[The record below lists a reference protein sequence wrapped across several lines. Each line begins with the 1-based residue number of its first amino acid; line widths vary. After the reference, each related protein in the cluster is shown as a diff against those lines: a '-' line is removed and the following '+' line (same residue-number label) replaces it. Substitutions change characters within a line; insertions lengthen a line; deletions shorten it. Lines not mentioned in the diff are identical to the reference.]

1 MRRRVLVLLVAAL
14 AAGALTLE
22 ATAVTAGASVSAK
35 SHHGVVDKKKKKK
48 TKCDVAAIK
57 TAYDYFL
64 DGAKGYTP
72 QQQEAYIQFMDSNP
86 AFKAQ
91 FEASATANAASAKTT
106 NVQVNTVTCAKNGKT
121 AQVAYDLVLN
131 GQVAKGLVTA
141 PGGADQGKRHVEGD
155 GGDHLQPAG
164 PGRPERAR
172 ERTLRRHH
180 QRHDVQVTVGSLD
193 T

>member
-1 MRRRVLVLLVAAL
+1 MGIMRRRVLVLLVAAL

-48 TKCDVAAIK
+48 KTKCDVAAIK
-57 TAYDYFL
+57 LAYDYFL
-64 DGAKGYTP
+64 DGAKGYTAA
-72 QQQEAYIQFMDSNP
+72 QKEAYIQFMDSNA

-91 FEASATANAASAKTT
+91 FEASNAANASAAATT

-141 PGGADQGKRHVEGD
+141 PGGAVKEKGTWKVTAETLCNLQALGD
-155 GGDHLQPAG
+155 PNVLASG
-164 PGRPERAR
+164 PCADIING
-172 ERTLRRHH
+172 T
-180 QRHDVQVTVGSLD
+180 TSK
-193 T
+193 

>member
-1 MRRRVLVLLVAAL
+1 VLLVAAL

-35 SHHGVVDKKKKKK
+35 SHHGVVAKKKKKKK
-48 TKCDVAAIK
+48 TKCDVVAIK

-64 DGAKGYTP
+64 DGAKGYTAA
-72 QQQEAYIQFMDSNP
+72 QKEAYIQFMDSNA

-91 FEASATANAASAKTT
+91 FEASNAANAGSAATT

-131 GQVAKGLVTA
+131 NQVAKGLVTA
-141 PGGADQGKRHVEGD
+141 PGGAIKENGTWKVTAETICNLQALGD
-155 GGDHLQPAG
+155 PNVLASG
-164 PGRPERAR
+164 PCADIING
-172 ERTLRRHH
+172 T
-180 QRHDVQVTVGSLD
+180 TSK
-193 T
+193 

>member
-141 PGGADQGKRHVEGD
+141 PGGAVKENGTWKVTAETICNLQALGD
-155 GGDHLQPAG
+155 PNVLASG
-164 PGRPERAR
+164 PCADIING
-172 ERTLRRHH
+172 T
-180 QRHDVQVTVGSLD
+180 TSK
-193 T
+193 